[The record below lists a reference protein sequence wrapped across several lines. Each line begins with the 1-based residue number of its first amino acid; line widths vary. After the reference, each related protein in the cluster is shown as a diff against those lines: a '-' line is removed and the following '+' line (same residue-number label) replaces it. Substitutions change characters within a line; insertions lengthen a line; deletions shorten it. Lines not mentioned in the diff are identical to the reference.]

1 MTLSA
6 SSVIRVGLL
15 VLLGVVL
22 QISGFAQVEVL
33 GASPDVTPL
42 VVAAVALW
50 GGSVP
55 GAITGFSVG
64 LLLDLATGQNVGAS
78 SLVLSSVGYAVGRFG
93 ELRDPAHGLIAIPV
107 GVAAT
112 AGYLVAF
119 AVVSFMLELEASV
132 SALVLRNALVTI
144 VLNLLIAVPVFGLV
158 RRVVRPVLL
167 TQPGARRRR
176 AETSAT
182 GPLGLRGLEV

>member
-1 MTLSA
+1 MTRSA
-6 SSVIRVGLL
+6 NSVIRVGLL

-22 QISGFAQVEVL
+22 QISGFAQIRVL
-33 GASPDVTPL
+33 GASPDITPL

-55 GAITGFSVG
+55 GAVTGFCVG
-64 LLLDLATGQNVGAS
+64 LLLDLAIGQNVGSS
-78 SLVLSSVGYAVGRFG
+78 SLVLSAVGYGVGRFG

-107 GVAAT
+107 GAAAT
-112 AGYLVAF
+112 FGYLLAF
-119 AVVSFMLELEASV
+119 ATVSFMLELEASV
-132 SALVLRNALVTI
+132 SPLMVRDAIVTTL
-144 VLNLLIAVPVFGLV
+144 LNVLIAVPVFGLV

-167 TQPGARRRR
+167 TQPGTRRRR

>member
-6 SSVIRVGLL
+6 NTAVRVGLL

-22 QISGFAQVEVL
+22 QISGFAQIEVL
-33 GASPDVTPL
+33 GASPDITPL

-50 GGSVP
+50 GGSIP
-55 GAITGFSVG
+55 GSVTGFCVG
-64 LLLDLATGQNVGAS
+64 LLLDLAIGQNVGSS
-78 SLVLSSVGYAVGRFG
+78 SLVLSAVGYAVGRFG

-107 GVAAT
+107 GAAAT

-119 AVVSFMLELEASV
+119 ATVSFMLELEASV
-132 SALVLRNALVTI
+132 SALMVRNAIVTTL
-144 VLNLLIAVPVFGLV
+144 LNLVIAVPVFGVV
-158 RRVVRPVLL
+158 RRVIRPLLL
-167 TQPGARRRR
+167 TQPGTRRRR
-176 AETSAT
+176 AETSPT

>member
-6 SSVIRVGLL
+6 GSLIRVGLL

-33 GASPDVTPL
+33 GASPDITPL

-55 GAITGFSVG
+55 GAVTGFCVG
-64 LLLDLATGQNVGAS
+64 LLLDLALGQNVGSS
-78 SLVLSSVGYAVGRFG
+78 SLVLSAVGYAVGRFG

-119 AVVSFMLELEASV
+119 ATVSFMLELEASV
-132 SALVLRNALVTI
+132 SALVIRNALVTI

-167 TQPGARRRR
+167 IEPGTRRRR